1 MECTQRTANPVSR
14 SGVDEMTFVICKL
27 GMDGLDDDGNWPSRA
42 SSTEEKE
49 EEVPTLDDFEEEET

>member
-1 MECTQRTANPVSR
+1 MIEI
-14 SGVDEMTFVICKL
+14 TFVIGKL

-49 EEVPTLDDFEEEET
+49 EDVPTLDDFEEEET